1 MHYFRLFFGFPFFGT
16 FCVHF
21 FLHFFWPCFL
31 LFFCLHF
38 FVNFFWHFFCPC
50 YFYTFFA
57 LSCKK
62 KFYFF
67 FSEAKKEKAIRG
79 KKGSLMQK
87 SKIDVTKILI
97 VPFFGSKNH
106 NISAIVFKNSARE
119 GHYWRGWSPLYDF
132 SPTTFCVYVMKEG
145 CPPTQSPLQTNSCQ
159 GARFFNGL
167 W

>member
-1 MHYFRLFFGFPFFGT
+1 MHYFRLFFGFPFFCT

-21 FLHFFWPCFL
+21 FLHFFCPCFL
-31 LFFCLHF
+31 LFFCFNF

-57 LSCKK
+57 LSCEK
-62 KFYFF
+62 KFLFF

-106 NISAIVFKNSARE
+106 NISAIVFQKAQQKDTIGVA
-119 GHYWRGWSPLYDF
+119 GHHF
-132 SPTTFCVYVMKEG
+132 MIF
-145 CPPTQSPLQTNSCQ
+145 PPQHFVFT
-159 GARFFNGL
+159 
-167 W
+167 